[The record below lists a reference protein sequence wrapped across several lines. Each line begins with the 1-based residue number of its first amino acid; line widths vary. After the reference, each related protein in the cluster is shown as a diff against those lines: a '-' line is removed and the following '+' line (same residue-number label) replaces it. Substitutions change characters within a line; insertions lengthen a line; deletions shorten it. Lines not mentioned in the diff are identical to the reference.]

1 MGERM
6 GLMIKQRMFDSNLL
20 IYYRGK
26 NGMDSF
32 LLDTN
37 AVLDFLKG
45 EEKITTIFQTEM
57 KDKPRFVSEITR
69 MELLG
74 YPDISPDEEA
84 IIKQFLS
91 LVEILPCDEIVVN
104 RVIQLRRMN
113 KKLKL
118 PDAIIAA
125 TAIEHQLTLVS
136 RDKVFNLSLPQ
147 LPLINPDNY

>member
-1 MGERM
+1 
-6 GLMIKQRMFDSNLL
+6 
-20 IYYRGK
+20 
-26 NGMDSF
+26 MDNF

-45 EEKITTIFQTEM
+45 EEKITTVFQTEM
-57 KDKPRFVSEITR
+57 KDKPRFISEITR

-91 LVEILPCDEIVVN
+91 LVEIISCDEVVVN
-104 RVIQLRRMN
+104 RVIKLRRMT
-113 KKLKL
+113 KRLKL

-125 TAIEHQLTLVS
+125 TAIEYHLVLVS
-136 RDKVFNLSLPQ
+136 RDSVFNLSLAELQ
-147 LPLINPDNY
+147 VINPNNY

>member
-1 MGERM
+1 MGW
-6 GLMIKQRMFDSNLL
+6 IA
-20 IYYRGK
+20 
-26 NGMDSF
+26 
-32 LLDTN
+32 LDTN

-45 EEKITTIFQTEM
+45 EEKIKAVFQTEM

-84 IIKQFLS
+84 IINRFLS
-91 LVEILPCDEIVVN
+91 QVEILPCDEVVVN
-104 RVIQLRRMN
+104 RVIQLRRMT

-125 TAIEHQLTLVS
+125 TAIEYHLVLVS
-136 RDKVFNLSLPQ
+136 RDSVFNLSLPELQ
-147 LPLINPDNY
+147 IINPNNSTTND

>member
-1 MGERM
+1 M
-6 GLMIKQRMFDSNLL
+6 N
-20 IYYRGK
+20 
-26 NGMDSF
+26 NF

-45 EEKITTIFQTEM
+45 EEKITTIFKTEM

-74 YPDISPDEEA
+74 YPDISSDEETT
-84 IIKQFLS
+84 INEFLS

-104 RVIQLRRMN
+104 KVIQLRRMT
-113 KKLKL
+113 KRIKL

-125 TAIEHQLTLVS
+125 TAIEYHLVFVS
-136 RDKVFNLSLPQ
+136 RDSVFNLSRPELQ
-147 LPLINPDNY
+147 VINPNNYKEVK

>member
-1 MGERM
+1 M
-6 GLMIKQRMFDSNLL
+6 N
-20 IYYRGK
+20 
-26 NGMDSF
+26 NF

-45 EEKITTIFQTEM
+45 EEKITTIFKTEM

-74 YPDISPDEEA
+74 YPDISSDEETT
-84 IIKQFLS
+84 INEFLS

-104 RVIQLRRMN
+104 KVIQLRRMT
-113 KKLKL
+113 KRIKL

-125 TAIEHQLTLVS
+125 M
-136 RDKVFNLSLPQ
+136 
-147 LPLINPDNY
+147 

>member
-1 MGERM
+1 
-6 GLMIKQRMFDSNLL
+6 
-20 IYYRGK
+20 
-26 NGMDSF
+26 MDNF

-45 EEKITTIFQTEM
+45 EEKIITVFQTDM

-74 YPDISPDEEA
+74 YPDISPDEETT
-84 IIKQFLS
+84 INEFLS

-104 RVIQLRRMN
+104 KVIQLRRMT
-113 KKLKL
+113 KRLKL

-125 TAIEHQLTLVS
+125 TAIEYHLVLVS
-136 RDKVFNLSLPQ
+136 RDSVFDLSLPE
-147 LPLINPDNY
+147 LKVINPNNY

>member
-1 MGERM
+1 
-6 GLMIKQRMFDSNLL
+6 
-20 IYYRGK
+20 
-26 NGMDSF
+26 MDNF

-45 EEKITTIFQTEM
+45 EEKIITVFQTDM

-74 YPDISPDEEA
+74 YPDITPDEETT
-84 IIKQFLS
+84 INEFLS

-104 RVIQLRRMN
+104 KVIQLRRMT
-113 KKLKL
+113 KRLKL

-125 TAIEHQLTLVS
+125 TAIEYHLVLVS
-136 RDKVFNLSLPQ
+136 RDSVFDLSLPE
-147 LPLINPDNY
+147 LKVINPNNY